1 MGKAREQEGRT
12 TPMTPK
18 LRGAALSDVT
28 GCTGRTLNPAGMY
41 EEVRM
46 RKRLLQW
53 VQNNLDGLY
62 FGGQASSE
70 GS

>member
-1 MGKAREQEGRT
+1 
-12 TPMTPK
+12 MTPK

-28 GCTGRTLNPAGMY
+28 GCTGRTRNLAGMY

-46 RKRLLQW
+46 SKRRLQW
-53 VQNNLDGLY
+53 VQNNLDGFYL
-62 FGGQASSE
+62 GGQASSE